1 MTFANPLFV
10 AALSLT
16 GVLAL
21 RPDPPGQGRRDARF
35 IDRELADHAVR
46 RRIGVG
52 LLYWGAAFV
61 LAMFSTGGELNPP
74 VRVKLVWS
82 VILGALGLVMILS
95 GSIEA
100 VNAIIA
106 LGVFVFVGLMF
117 WLYRKAVPEDQSA
130 DTTGMEVN
138 DRDP

>member
-1 MTFANPLFV
+1 MLFA
-10 AALSLT
+10 A
-16 GVLAL
+16 GM
-21 RPDPPGQGRRDARF
+21 
-35 IDRELADHAVR
+35 
-46 RRIGVG
+46 GVG

-61 LAMFSTGGELNPP
+61 LANFSTGGELNPP
-74 VRVKLVWS
+74 VRVKFVWG

-106 LGVFVFVGLMF
+106 LGVFAFVGLMF
-117 WLYRKAVPEDQSA
+117 RLYRKEVQEDRSA

>member
-1 MTFANPLFV
+1 MLFA
-10 AALSLT
+10 A
-16 GVLAL
+16 GM
-21 RPDPPGQGRRDARF
+21 
-35 IDRELADHAVR
+35 
-46 RRIGVG
+46 GVG

-61 LAMFSTGGELNPP
+61 LAMFATGGELNPP

-95 GSIEA
+95 GSIET
-100 VNAIIA
+100 VIAITA

-117 WLYRKAVPEDQSA
+117 WLYRKEVPEDRSA

>member
-1 MTFANPLFV
+1 MLFA
-10 AALSLT
+10 A
-16 GVLAL
+16 GM
-21 RPDPPGQGRRDARF
+21 
-35 IDRELADHAVR
+35 
-46 RRIGVG
+46 GVG

-61 LAMFSTGGELNPP
+61 LTMFSTGGELNPP
-74 VRVKLVWS
+74 VRVKLVLG

-106 LGVFVFVGLMF
+106 LGVFVFVRLMF
-117 WLYRKAVPEDQSA
+117 WLYRKEVPEDRSA